1 MYILALPEP
10 KHTEIGKGIPETDV
24 LEEEVKPKAAELAD
38 APKPPPK
45 KPKQPV
51 RITIPALNPV
61 CHFIS
66 QLSGRSDLHLYITLV
81 QRKTF
86 EKDIFFINTMEL
98 SDDVEALQL
107 ISYIYIYMICI

>member
-10 KHTEIGKGIPETDV
+10 KHTDIGKGIPETDV

-66 QLSGRSDLHLYITLV
+66 QLSGISDLHLYITSV

-86 EKDIFFINTMEL
+86 ERHFLYQYDGI
-98 SDDVEALQL
+98 VR
-107 ISYIYIYMICI
+107 